1 MNADQRN
8 KMAAELETWW
18 LEKAQAEVEATVP
31 KAVEYS
37 ATDLFDMGR
46 DLLET
51 MGRDPDSY
59 SAGEIAELGVYMYL
73 LGKVSRWKGAIKDGR
88 RVSDDSLFDIGV
100 YVRMAQRIRT
110 VGGWPGV
117 SISEASD
124 GISEG
129 LKTGPGVLAP
139 IRRSEATEDPT
150 TCPECGCAAN
160 HEYGCKE
167 MQI

>member
-8 KMAAELETWW
+8 EMAAELERWW

-31 KAVEYS
+31 KAIEYS

-59 SAGEIAELGVYMYL
+59 SAGEIAELGVYVYL

-88 RVSDDSLFDIGV
+88 RVSDDTVADISTYARIV
-100 YVRMAQRIRT
+100 QRIRD
-110 VGGWPGV
+110 VGGWPGTPINTP
-117 SISEASD
+117 IS
-124 GISEG
+124 
-129 LKTGPGVLAP
+129 
-139 IRRSEATEDPT
+139 
-150 TCPECGCAAN
+150 
-160 HEYGCKE
+160 KE
-167 MQI
+167 TQV